1 MSHVLSM
8 RVLCAQGA
16 AALLSAG
23 HAYASQGPGT
33 LPGTASPF
41 TQMAM
46 AWVRSSRRLTLPSRA
61 NGIFWHFALRKSL
74 ARRFP
79 MTSLRASP
87 PPANIFDGCL
97 MVPEITP
104 VSVMTMKAA

>member
-46 AWVRSSRRLTLPSRA
+46 AIVVYGLCAITIAAGVIGSFRR
-61 NGIFWHFALRKSL
+61 NW
-74 ARRFP
+74 
-79 MTSLRASP
+79 
-87 PPANIFDGCL
+87 PPAGRQPL
-97 MVPEITP
+97 Q
-104 VSVMTMKAA
+104 

>member
-46 AWVRSSRRLTLPSRA
+46 AIVVY
-61 NGIFWHFALRKSL
+61 G
-74 ARRFP
+74 
-79 MTSLRASP
+79 
-87 PPANIFDGCL
+87 
-97 MVPEITP
+97 
-104 VSVMTMKAA
+104 